1 MVTAASN
8 RRGLL
13 IRAVACFLVAAVA
26 VLPTTCSA
34 AKAPLAPTTADL
46 PPLQTQGSIK
56 YRTFASNDSE
66 AVPYNVSTFPASRGW
81 NVTTGLGMYGW
92 NFIWRG
98 QARNTARPLIV
109 FFGSSASRCDDVT
122 DPLCIL
128 NQGVYE
134 GWPWA
139 LRQSSNFSRGVL
151 TDGNFAVLSIVTPY
165 CFNKTSNSVRRNLCS
180 QSYNTH
186 TLKHY
191 RPNIV
196 IDILR
201 QAKVTFGFDESIVV
215 GAGQSMGARGMLRL
229 GTSYPLKA
237 VSVTGGNLEVKSDF
251 FMRSLPW
258 QNYANSFVNIYASP
272 GDSVAN
278 LTTNVQPS
286 CDAINNAATASGRD
300 SALPPACQLS
310 IQYKPK
316 PVDLPGPTHLLLMR
330 YGYQLQDINFLTK
343 AIGGK
348 EVTFPSSN
356 TAR

>member
-237 VSVTGGNLEVKSDF
+237 VSVTGGNLETMYLANS
-251 FMRSLPW
+251 
-258 QNYANSFVNIYASP
+258 YANSFVNIYASP